1 MEGARRPTETCFGFK
16 IVAGEGRTTKNG
28 WGGEEWRVREREMGG
43 GAKGLLRRT
52 PAHTTVVSVVCSM
65 SKLPSHH
72 RPWPSRSRPACHAE
86 PSVYQGCSLGH
97 GGPPWVHPGIGEG
110 LAGPRGGIRHGCE
123 PGPGHAA
130 GAGGSLSAS
139 PGVARTYA
147 NHLQGSQASAGNL

>member
-43 GAKGLLRRT
+43 GAKGLPRRT

-110 LAGPRGGIRHGCE
+110 LAGPRGGTRYGCE

-147 NHLQGSQASAGNL
+147 NHLQES